1 MIVRDVVSLDEEGF
15 RRHLKKT
22 GKSERKIEF
31 DIRNVKELEEYLLKH
46 KGKKL
51 EEAASEDLKDFVNWA
66 EKTGTKIWLWVF
78 NRYYSYK
85 QDDAM
90 FCATN
95 ELIGIQSVKKAKLKD
110 FLGVNLQHVQ
120 ALKAEGIVTVEQM
133 LDAGKTREGREELA
147 KKTGVPPD
155 SILELVKLSN
165 LARIIGLKK
174 KRARLFYDA
183 GLDTLDKIAEWDS
196 EEMRKMLIKFVDRT
210 GFDGS
215 ASTPSEAA
223 FSVRLAKYLPRIVEY

>member
-1 MIVRDVVSLDEEGF
+1 MIARDVISLDEEGF
-15 RRHLKKT
+15 KVYLKKS

-31 DIRNVKELEEYLLKH
+31 DIRNLKKFEEYLQMH

-51 EEAASEDLKDFVNWA
+51 EKAVPEDLKDFLNWA
-66 EKTGTKIWLWVF
+66 EETGTKIWLWVF

-85 QDDAM
+85 QNDAM

-95 ELIGIQSVKKAKLKD
+95 ELIGIQSVKKAKLQD

-120 ALKAEGIVTVEQM
+120 ALKKEGVITVEQM
-133 LDAGKTREGREELA
+133 LDTGKNREGREELA
-147 KKTGVPPD
+147 EKTGVPPD

-183 GLDTLDKIAEWDS
+183 GLDTLDKIAEMDS
-196 EEMRKMLIKFVDRT
+196 EKMRQMLIEFIDRT

-223 FSVRLAKYLPRIVEY
+223 FTVRLAKYLPRIVEH